1 MGFLMVPKVKSSE
14 SPFELVKETLIGK
27 GWTDHSNGNDV
38 FLITAS
44 CSIAVKV
51 LAYQSEG
58 HGFKSRWSLGI
69 FLSFFYNFQ
78 LFIIMN
84 LVPQEGASLPIMW
97 NIKMESY
104 LYHLRQ
110 NTLISTEW
118 YLKSFIYCHLLR
130 KNRFRSSVYKLP
142 VCWFF
147 FWEEKGSFFATF
159 CENSVHYLL
168 FSSTQAV
175 IPSCW
180 KTSLKICCSCLSIG
194 WRNTSVYENWYQTAN
209 SLN

>member
-1 MGFLMVPKVKSSE
+1 M
-14 SPFELVKETLIGK
+14 IGK
-27 GWTDHSNGNDV
+27 DWTDHSNGNEV

-78 LFIIMN
+78 FFIIMN
-84 LVPQEGASLPIMW
+84 LVPQGGASLPIMW

-142 VCWFF
+142 VCRFF
-147 FWEEKGSFFATF
+147 FGRKKVRFLPLFARIPSIIF
-159 CENSVHYLL
+159 CLVTLKQLS
-168 FSSTQAV
+168 QAV
-175 IPSCW
+175 GKQASKYVAHVCQ
-180 KTSLKICCSCLSIG
+180 SDDEKIASMKIG
-194 WRNTSVYENWYQTAN
+194 IRPRQNPVLGYQVRIKDRHK
-209 SLN
+209 